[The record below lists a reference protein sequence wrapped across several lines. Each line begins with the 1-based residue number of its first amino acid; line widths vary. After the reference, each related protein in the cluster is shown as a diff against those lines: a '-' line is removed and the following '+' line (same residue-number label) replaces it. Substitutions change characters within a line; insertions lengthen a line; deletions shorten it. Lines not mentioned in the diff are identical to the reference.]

1 VLEFP
6 HHILDYD
13 LRSATL
19 LGSGLWS
26 DVYRARPI
34 PAIPASSTSASPS
47 SSADPSPAD
56 PAAAV
61 QTPPLTPTKHRHP
74 SLSSTPPPTAYAIKL
89 PTSRTARAVLKSE
102 AAVLSTLTPL
112 PGSQACIV
120 PFHGLDPR
128 NSALVLTALPTSLDA
143 FVTRELNPLSE
154 ASRAEKLSAA
164 WPGLARGLARGLEW
178 LRAAG
183 CVHGDVKPGNVL
195 LMLRRG
201 HDGTP
206 GAVFADFSA
215 AVMVGASSSSPSGDD
230 GGGGALGNGPDRN
243 PAALRGG
250 GTWDFLCPSLL
261 ARPGP
266 AAPSPATDLYALAV
280 TLLFAVIGGSPF
292 DAAGRNV
299 WRRREMAKLGRVLEC
314 AFSGDDGSR
323 SEARLAALA
332 ESCGW
337 DVRAWL
343 AMGLRRVE
351 RRVGVREWREALERE
366 VSS

>member
-1 VLEFP
+1 M
-6 HHILDYD
+6 
-13 LRSATL
+13 
-19 LGSGLWS
+19 
-26 DVYRARPI
+26 
-34 PAIPASSTSASPS
+34 
-47 SSADPSPAD
+47 
-56 PAAAV
+56 
-61 QTPPLTPTKHRHP
+61 
-74 SLSSTPPPTAYAIKL
+74 
-89 PTSRTARAVLKSE
+89 
-102 AAVLSTLTPL
+102 
-112 PGSQACIV
+112 
-120 PFHGLDPR
+120 
-128 NSALVLTALPTSLDA
+128 LTALPTSLDA

-164 WPGLARGLARGLEW
+164 WPALARGLARGLEW

-201 HDGTP
+201 HDGTL

-215 AVMVGASSSSPSGDD
+215 AAMVGASSSSSSDDGNGGDAEGGSGGGGG
-230 GGGGALGNGPDRN
+230 GGGGALGTGPADRS

-280 TLLFAVIGGSPF
+280 TLLFVVIGGSPF

-343 AMGLRRVE
+343 AMGLRGVE
-351 RRVGVREWREALERE
+351 RRVGVREWREVLERE
-366 VSS
+366 IGVGGEVS